1 MPEPLTHVRQISHIA
16 YGFMASQAL
25 FAALNIGLFGHISSG
40 KQTLES
46 LCALTGIAEHRLKTL
61 MAVLVSLG
69 LVVGEE
75 DGFTNAPATERYLVP
90 GAPAYFGDYY
100 RFQIDRQIYHYMP
113 HVHAG
118 LAGDPGGLAHE
129 SMGGLLA
136 DPRNARDFSKAQH
149 AGSLGPAKLMVEQI
163 DLSGAK
169 TLLDV
174 AGGTGAYSITF
185 CAKYPA
191 LKATIL
197 DFPSVIEVAR
207 EYVNHAGMAGR
218 IGLIGGD
225 ATKTAWPEQQ
235 TVVLMSYLLSAVGG
249 GQIPALL
256 DSAWK
261 ALAPGG
267 RLIIHD
273 FMLHEDR
280 EGPLSAALFFL
291 SYLAL
296 RTDPISFTA
305 GELTPL
311 LSARG
316 FTHISSGEM
325 IPEIT
330 GFILAQKV

>member
-1 MPEPLTHVRQISHIA
+1 MPEPLTQVRQISHIA
-16 YGFMASQAL
+16 YGFMASRAM

-40 KQTLES
+40 VRTLDA
-46 LCALTGIAEHRLKTL
+46 LCAVTGVAEHRLKTL

-69 LVVGEE
+69 LVVLEE
-75 DGFTNAPATERYLVP
+75 DRFTNAPATERYLVP

-100 RFQIDRQIYHYMP
+100 RFQIDRQIYHLMP
-113 HVHAG
+113 HVDAG
-118 LAGDPGGLAHE
+118 LAGDTGGLAHE

-136 DPRNARDFSKAQH
+136 DPRNARDFSRAQH
-149 AGSLGPAKLMVEQI
+149 AGSMGPSRLMAEKI
-163 DLSGAK
+163 DLSGAE

-174 AGGTGAYSITF
+174 AGGTGACSITF
-185 CAKYPA
+185 CAKYPP

-207 EYVNHAGMAGR
+207 EYVNKAGMAGR
-218 IGLIGGD
+218 IGLIAGD

-256 DSAWK
+256 DAAWK

-280 EGPLSAALFFL
+280 EGPLSTALFFL

-305 GELTPL
+305 GELKPL
-311 LSARG
+311 LATRG

-330 GFILAQKV
+330 SFILAQKA

>member
-1 MPEPLTHVRQISHIA
+1 MPGPLTQVRQISHIA
-16 YGFMASQAL
+16 YGFMASRAL

-40 KQTLES
+40 VRTLEA
-46 LCALTGIAEHRLKTL
+46 LCAASGLAEPRLKTL

-69 LVVGEE
+69 LVVREE
-75 DGFTNAPATERYLVP
+75 ARFTNAPATERYLVP

-100 RFQIDRQIYHYMP
+100 RFQIDRQIYRLMP
-113 HVHAG
+113 HVDAG
-118 LAGDPGGLAHE
+118 LAGDHGGLAHE

-136 DPRNARDFSKAQH
+136 DPQNARDFSKAQH
-149 AGSLGPAKLMVEQI
+149 AGSLGPAKLMSERI
-163 DLSGAK
+163 DLSGAG

-185 CAKYPA
+185 CTKYPA

-197 DFPSVIEVAR
+197 DFPSVIAVAK
-207 EYVNHAGMAGR
+207 EYVNNAGMAGR

-225 ATKTAWPEQQ
+225 ATKIVWPEQQ

-249 GQIPALL
+249 DQIPALL

-261 ALAPGG
+261 ALAPGD

-280 EGPLSAALFFL
+280 SGPVSAALFFL

-305 GELTPL
+305 DELAPL
-311 LSARG
+311 LVARG
-316 FTHISSGEM
+316 FTRISSGEM

-330 GFILAQKV
+330 SFILAQKV